1 MNKNSHKI
9 WNIGPIIMKI
19 TQNLTFDMCFK
30 FQLRKPKIIK
40 ISTDVSKK
48 SAKSGNFSS
57 FNRRKVPFFSHLF
70 HIDGYFC
77 TLCLGQLKI
86 IKNR

>member
-1 MNKNSHKI
+1 
-9 WNIGPIIMKI
+9 MKI
-19 TQNLTFDMCFK
+19 TQNLTFDM
-30 FQLRKPKIIK
+30 LRKPKIFK

-57 FNRRKVPFFSHLF
+57 FNRQKVLFFNHLF
-70 HIDGYFC
+70 HLDGDFC
-77 TLCLGQLKI
+77 TLSLGQLKI